1 MVKGGF
7 GMRKLLLAIAV
18 FFFMVGTSL
27 ADLRTFEL
35 VGTVSNPNH
44 AAVVKSVESALSGGF
59 KVLGSYNPGKISDL
73 TVVIVEYKQYFNAV
87 DNVGRYAFYAVP
99 LRVGIQKKGN
109 VNNVM
114 FVNPVYLVDAFA
126 KGKTKLEKVAKKTKK
141 ALEKALSKVRGIKVE
156 NKPFGYS
163 TTPDEI
169 GNWQMMGQSIYT
181 IYEVGHKYGSV
192 DVALKALNASLLK
205 GTNGWKKVYEIKF
218 KDAAVVGLSN
228 AKYENEAFQIGGDNH
243 LCAFPIELV
252 VYDNGKIKALP
263 EMYRMSIYFM
273 DAGMSA
279 FAAHMSMPSEIDSS
293 LKGLLK

>member
-1 MVKGGF
+1 MK
-7 GMRKLLLAIAV
+7 RLLLALAA
-18 FFFMVGTSL
+18 FFFLVSTSF
-27 ADLRTFEL
+27 ADLSTFEL
-35 VGTVSNPNH
+35 VGSVPNPDH
-44 AAVVKSVESALSGGF
+44 ATVVKLVKSALSGKF
-59 KVLGSYNPGKISDL
+59 KILGSYSPGNISNL
-73 TVVIVEYKQYFNAV
+73 TVLIVEYKPYFEAV
-87 DNVGRYAFYAVP
+87 DKVGRYAFYAVP
-99 LRVGIQKKGN
+99 LRIGVQKKGN
-109 VNNVM
+109 VNDVM

-126 KGKTKLEKVAKKTKK
+126 KGKTKLEKVAEQTKKTLEG
-141 ALEKALSKVRGIKVE
+141 ALYKVNGIKVK
-156 NKPFGYS
+156 NKPFGYLTS
-163 TTPDEI
+163 PDEI

-181 IYEVGHKYGSV
+181 IYEIGHKYGSV
-192 DVALKALNASLLK
+192 NVALKALNTSLSK
-205 GTNGWKKVYEIKF
+205 GTNGWKKVYEIKL
-218 KDAAVVGLSN
+218 KNAAVVGLSN

>member
-1 MVKGGF
+1 
-7 GMRKLLLAIAV
+7 MRKLLLVIAV
-18 FFFMVGTSL
+18 FFFMVGTSF
-27 ADLRTFEL
+27 ADLRTFVL
-35 VGTVSNPNH
+35 VGSVSNPDH
-44 AAVVKSVESALSGGF
+44 AAVVKSVESALSGNF
-59 KVLGSYNPGKISDL
+59 KVLGSYNPGNISDL
-73 TVVIVEYKQYFNAV
+73 TVLIVEYKPYFEAI
-87 DNVGRYAFYAVP
+87 DKVGRYAFFAVP

-114 FVNPVYLVDAFA
+114 FANPVYLVDAFA
-126 KGKTKLEKVAKKTKK
+126 KGKSKLEKVAEQTKK
-141 ALEKALSKVRGIKVE
+141 ALEDALSKVKGIKVE

-181 IYEVGHKYGSV
+181 IYEIGHKYGSL
-192 DVALKALNASLLK
+192 DNALKELDASLSK

-218 KDAAVVGLSN
+218 KDAAVVGVSN
-228 AKYENEAFQIGGDNH
+228 PKYEKEAFEIGGDDH

-279 FAAHMSMPSEIDSS
+279 FAAHMSMPGEIDSS

>member
-1 MVKGGF
+1 MK
-7 GMRKLLLAIAV
+7 RLLGALVIVLFLANV
-18 FFFMVGTSL
+18 SF

-35 VGTVSNPNH
+35 VGSVSNTSH
-44 AAVVKSVESALSGGF
+44 TAVVQSVENALSGNF
-59 KVLGSYNPGKISDL
+59 KVLNSYNPGDIKNL
-73 TVVIVEYKQYFNAV
+73 TVVIVEYKPYFSAV
-87 DNVGRYAFYAVP
+87 DKVGRYAYYGIP
-99 LRVGIQKKGN
+99 LRIGIQQKGN
-109 VNNVM
+109 INNIM

-126 KGKTKLEKVAKKTKK
+126 NGKSKLEKVAEGTKK
-141 ALEKALSKVRGIKVE
+141 ALEVTLSKISGIKVV

-181 IYEVGHKYGSV
+181 IYRIGHKYGSI
-192 DVALKALNASLLK
+192 DKALKALDASLEK
-205 GTNGWKKVYEIKF
+205 GTNGWKKVYQIKLGG
-218 KDAAVVGLSN
+218 AVVVGVSN
-228 AKYENEAFQIGGDNH
+228 PKYEKEAFQIGGDNH

-252 VYDNGKIKALP
+252 IYKNGEIKALP

-279 FAAHMSMPSEIDSS
+279 FAAHMSMPGEIDGS